1 MSRARGSVAAMDLR
15 LRELGALDPLAVP
28 LPNGTEVTTRVDR
41 VLSPERRVPQGA
53 VGRVVGQRGDEL
65 DVMVVGV
72 GVLRYVRSELV
83 PRKIGQVR
91 YARRRADAWEAM
103 RPCTIV
109 EATVGSRA
117 WGLADEGSDTD
128 LRGVFVLP
136 FAWTLGLGD
145 PPRDRVSADGS
156 ATYWEAGKAVRQ
168 ALRAD
173 PNTLE
178 LLFVDSARALD
189 PMGEWLLAERDA
201 FVSADIYGSFGRY
214 ALSQL
219 KRLVQSRRLAEHR
232 GTVIEWLR
240 EDPAPT
246 LDQVAV
252 RLARAGRGD
261 RVAPTEADAVLQ
273 AKDYIK
279 QLYRSLHDQ
288 GLMEN
293 RDYPSLVRF
302 AREQAPELELPRDL
316 RPKNAYNLVRLIGTA
331 IGWLR
336 TGRPELSVTGELR
349 ELLLGIK
356 RGQVSLE
363 ETMREAEARAK
374 DLEAARQATTLPAHP
389 DVGRADAL
397 LCRIGTE
404 AARRA
409 LAGEAGPFG
418 RDAPARPEVV
428 LDEGE
433 QEEMT

>member
-1 MSRARGSVAAMDLR
+1 MDLR
-15 LRELGALDPLAVP
+15 IRELGALDPLAVP

-53 VGRVVGQRGDEL
+53 VGRVVAQRGDEL
-65 DVMVVGV
+65 DVMIVGV
-72 GVLRYVRSELV
+72 GVLRYTRPELT

-91 YARRRADAWEAM
+91 YARRRAGAWDAL
-103 RPCTIV
+103 RRCTVV

-136 FAWTLGLGD
+136 FGWTLGLGE
-145 PPRDRVSADGS
+145 PARDLVSADGS

-178 LLFVDSARALD
+178 LFFVDSVRALD
-189 PMGEWLLAERDA
+189 PLGEWLLAERDA
-201 FVSADIYGSFGRY
+201 FVSAEIYGSFGRY

-219 KRLVQSRRLAEHR
+219 QRLVQARRLAEHR
-232 GTVIEWLR
+232 GAVLEWLR

-246 LDQVAV
+246 LDQVAA
-252 RLARAGRGD
+252 RLALASPKT
-261 RVAPTEADAVLQ
+261 APTEADRILQ
-273 AKDYIK
+273 AKEYIK

-288 GLMEN
+288 GLMES

-302 AREQAPELELPRDL
+302 AREQAPDLTLARDL
-316 RPKNAYNLVRLIGTA
+316 RPKNAYNLVRLIGAA

-336 TGRPELSVTGELR
+336 TGRPELMVHGELR
-349 ELLLGIK
+349 DLLLAIK

-363 ETMREAEARAK
+363 ETLREAEARAK
-374 DLEAARQATTLPAHP
+374 DLEAARLATTLPAHP

-397 LCRIGTE
+397 LCRIGAE
-404 AARRA
+404 VARRA
-409 LAGEAGPFG
+409 LAGEPGPFG

-428 LDEGE
+428 YDEGE
-433 QEEMT
+433 QEEQA